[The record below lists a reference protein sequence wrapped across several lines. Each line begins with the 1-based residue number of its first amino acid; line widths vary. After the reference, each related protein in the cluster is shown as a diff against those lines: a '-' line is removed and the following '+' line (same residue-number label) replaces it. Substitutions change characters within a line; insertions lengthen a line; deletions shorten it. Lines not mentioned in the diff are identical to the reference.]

1 MTLRLR
7 AQPEGMPLNFECI
20 TLGGWPL
27 LTPCL
32 LTVLPNAISN
42 FFLPFFTH
50 HPIAPTLN
58 WLKEP
63 GYWVFSTH

>member
-1 MTLRLR
+1 MTLRLH

-20 TLGGWPL
+20 TLGWLALAPAL
-27 LTPCL
+27 LADSVAKRYL
-32 LTVLPNAISN
+32 K